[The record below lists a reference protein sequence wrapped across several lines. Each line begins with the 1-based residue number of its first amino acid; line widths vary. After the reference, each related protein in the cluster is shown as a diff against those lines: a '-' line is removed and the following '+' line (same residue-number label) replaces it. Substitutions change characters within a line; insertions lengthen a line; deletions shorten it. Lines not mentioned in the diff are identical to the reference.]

1 MSASAVPFAFGLD
14 GISACRASRADVIA
28 FAVNG
33 VFSEVIENR
42 RRRPRRCSWRS
53 PADVGAKREEDDG
66 AGRAASTANPTGF
79 GSLS

>member
-1 MSASAVPFAFGLD
+1 MSASAVPFAFGT
-14 GISACRASRADVIA
+14 GRNIRVYGKRADVIA

-42 RRRPRRCSWRS
+42 RRRPRQCSWRS